1 MIILHLTK
9 LDVNKWFMFKNEKE
23 RIMMNFNFNNPTN
36 LFFGSGKLNE
46 LGSLPMPGKK
56 AMVLISNGKS
66 TKATGYLDRTLEQ
79 LKKAGIETAVF
90 DKIMENP
97 VKEVIMEGAAF
108 ARDNACDF
116 IVALGGGAVIDSS
129 AAIAAMAT
137 NDGDLW
143 DYVFGGTGKGKTLA
157 NKGLPIV
164 AIATTSGTG
173 SEMNG
178 FGVISNLETNEKI
191 GFGAPDLT
199 PVLAVVDPELMTT
212 VPAKYTAYQG
222 FDALFHNTEVMISR
236 GVNILSETIALS
248 AIESIATYLPRA
260 VKDGNDL
267 EAREHVAYGSTMAGI
282 TMQLTS
288 TTAQH
293 SMEHSMSAYHHN
305 LPHGAGLIMISKA
318 FAEFFIE
325 KHVCDGQFIKM
336 ARAMGIADA
345 AKPEDFI
352 TALVKLQEECGVAD
366 LKMSSYGFTPDEF
379 MTLAKG
385 ARSMQGG
392 LFDANPCEMTDED
405 CAGIFEKSY
414 R

>member
-1 MIILHLTK
+1 MT
-9 LDVNKWFMFKNEKE
+9 
-23 RIMMNFNFNNPTN
+23 MNFNFNNHTN
-36 LFFGSGKLNE
+36 LYFGTGKLNE
-46 LGSLPMPGKK
+46 LGNLPMPGKK

-66 TKATGYLDRTLEQ
+66 TRANGYLDRTLEQ
-79 LKKAGIETAVF
+79 LKKAGVKTVLF

-97 VKEVIMEGAAF
+97 IKEVIMEGAAF
-108 ARDNACDF
+108 ARENKCDF

-143 DYVFGGTGKGKTLA
+143 DYVFGGTGKSKPLEK
-157 NKGLPIV
+157 KGLPIV

-178 FGVISNLETNEKI
+178 FGVISNLATKEKI
-191 GFGAPDLT
+191 GFGSPDLT
-199 PVLAVVDPELMTT
+199 PVLAIVDPELMTT

-222 FDALFHNTEVMISR
+222 FDALFHNTEVMMSK

-248 AIESIATYLPRA
+248 AIESIAKYLPRA
-260 VKDGNDL
+260 VKNGKDI
-267 EAREHVAYGSTMAGI
+267 EAREHIAYASTMAGI

-288 TTAQH
+288 TIAQH

-325 KHVCDGQFIKM
+325 KHACDEQFIKM
-336 ARAMGIADA
+336 ARAMGLENAD
-345 AKPEDFI
+345 KPEDFI
-352 TALVKLQEECGVAD
+352 TALVKLQKDCGVAD
-366 LKMSSYGFTPDEF
+366 LKMSDFGFEPDEA

-392 LFDANPCEMTDED
+392 LFESNPCEMTDED
-405 CAGIFEKSY
+405 CAVIFEKSY